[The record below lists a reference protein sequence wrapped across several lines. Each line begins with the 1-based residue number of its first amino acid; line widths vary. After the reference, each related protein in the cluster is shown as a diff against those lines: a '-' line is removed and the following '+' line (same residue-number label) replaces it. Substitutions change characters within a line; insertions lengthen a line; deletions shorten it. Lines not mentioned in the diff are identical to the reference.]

1 MANVSEMKVVP
12 EVGGSDVAVKIDR
25 TAYLTNLLKRRQA
38 TSLDWLNQTRDQAA
52 AIAAELAIPST
63 RDEAW
68 RFTDLTPL
76 VQHDWQVAAI
86 TQKLEACDS
95 LVVPEAKIRLVFM
108 NGLFQADRSQVK
120 DLPAG
125 VFVGNLSQLSADQT
139 NGITRY
145 LAKQTGAEEVFTA
158 LNTASMVDGAIVW
171 VPRNVTIDQPI
182 HLVFLSRTAGTTI
195 VSHPRC
201 LVIAETSSKV
211 TLVEEYTSADKHDPY
226 FTNAVTEIYV
236 GDNAIVNHTRI
247 QWESQLSYH
256 IGKTAVSQGRDSQ
269 YMGIAIGLGAVI
281 SRHNFEVHQ
290 VGEQA
295 HTQMYGLSLL
305 ADDQT
310 ADTHS
315 LIAFNQ
321 PHGTAQQLHK
331 CIVDD
336 RSHGVFNGQIY
347 VPKLAQETDASQLS
361 RNLVLSDKAR
371 IDTKPQLEIIANNV
385 KCAHGATVS
394 QLEDDE
400 VFYLQSRGIAAPDAR
415 KLLKFAFAIE
425 VVKHIPVESLRQTLT
440 DVMRDRS
447 H

>member
-1 MANVSEMKVVP
+1 MAEVFEMAVVP
-12 EVGGSDVAVKIDR
+12 EVGGKGTIAKVDR
-25 TAYLTNLLKRRQA
+25 TAYLSNLLKRRQPTPLA
-38 TSLDWLNQTRDQAA
+38 WLNQTRDQAA

-76 VQHDWQVAAI
+76 VQQDWQVAAI
-86 TQKLEACDS
+86 DQKLEACDS
-95 LVVPEAKIRLVFM
+95 LVVPEAQIRLVFM
-108 NGLFQADRSQVK
+108 NGRFQPGLSKTA
-120 DLPAG
+120 DLPTG
-125 VFVGNLSQLSADQT
+125 VFVGEFSQLNAEQHSTVQT
-139 NGITRY
+139 Y
-145 LAKQTGAEEVFTA
+145 LARQTGAEEVFTA

-171 VPRNVTIDQPI
+171 VPRNVMIELPI

-201 LVIAETSSKV
+201 LVIAESSSQV
-211 TLVEEYTSADKHDPY
+211 TLVEEYTSADKHDAY

-236 GDNAIVNHTRI
+236 GDHAIVNHTRI

-269 YMGIAIGLGAVI
+269 YTGIAIGLGAVMA
-281 SRHNFEVHQ
+281 RHNFEVHQ

-295 HTQMYGLSLL
+295 HTKMYGLSLL
-305 ADDQT
+305 ADEQT

-336 RSHGVFNGQIY
+336 RAHGIFNGQIY
-347 VPKLAQETDASQLS
+347 VPQLAQQTDASQLS

-400 VFYLQSRGIAAPDAR
+400 VFYLQSRGIAEPEAR
-415 KLLKFAFAIE
+415 QLLKFAFAIE
-425 VVKHIPVESLRQTLT
+425 VVNHVPVASLRQTLT
-440 DVMRDRS
+440 DVMRARS